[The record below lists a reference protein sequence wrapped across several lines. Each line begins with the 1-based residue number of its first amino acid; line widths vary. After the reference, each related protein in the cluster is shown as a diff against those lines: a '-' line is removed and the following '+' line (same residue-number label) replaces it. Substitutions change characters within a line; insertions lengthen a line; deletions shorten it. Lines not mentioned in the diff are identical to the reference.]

1 MKQFDSDY
9 LLQELKAGDERAF
22 EWVFKTYYSG
32 LCVYALKYL
41 GDAEMARDVVSQ
53 FFCTFFIKRQSL
65 SINSS
70 LKAYLF
76 RSVRNAAYNYL
87 RDHQKERGVVHD
99 QEVSLRPLYSNDS
112 VHDTLIGKE
121 LEDAIDAIVN
131 ALPEQC
137 RFIFEKSRQEGMKYR
152 EIAEELNLSIH
163 TVETQMSRA
172 LRKLREGLKDYLV
185 VFFFLG

>member
-1 MKQFDSDY
+1 MRQFDSDY
-9 LLQELKAGDERAF
+9 LIQELKVGNERAF
-22 EWVFKTYYSG
+22 EWVFKTYYSA
-32 LCVYALKYL
+32 LCVYAMKYL
-41 GDAEMARDVVSQ
+41 GDAELARDVVSQ
-53 FFCTFFIKRQSL
+53 FFCNFFTKRQSL

-76 RSVRNAAYNYL
+76 RSVRNASLNYV
-87 RDHQKERGVVHD
+87 RDHQKELGVTD
-99 QEVSLRPLYSNDS
+99 EQEGSMRPLYSTDS

-121 LEDAIDAIVN
+121 LEDIIDAIVD

-137 RFIFEKSRQEGMKYR
+137 KVIFEKSRQEGMKYR

-172 LRKLREGLKDYLV
+172 LRKLREGLKDYLNL
-185 VFFFLG
+185 FFFLG